1 MADIHQNLTFGAWC
15 VRDYGFD
22 YDDVRK
28 HHGVAWFPVV
38 DNDDKIE
45 FIENKHYQKSQLII
59 KKTRFYK
66 EFSIEKGKPIYQQF
80 IENPDKFLFVSHPQ
94 NYQNLWENFIP

>member
-1 MADIHQNLTFGAWC
+1 M
-15 VRDYGFD
+15 RDYGFD

-28 HHGVAWFPVV
+28 HQGVAWFPVV

-59 KKTRFYK
+59 KKPRFYK